1 MLSVWD
7 ASDKGAIGCIRA
19 QMVNGEYATWVSILS
34 NGNILLISSLK
45 ELSRC
50 TLMGGC

>member
-7 ASDKGAIGCIRA
+7 ASDKGVIGCIRA
-19 QMVNGEYATWVSILS
+19 QMVNGGYATWVSILS
-34 NGNILLISSLK
+34 NGNNLLISSLK

>member
-1 MLSVWD
+1 MLSVWG
-7 ASDKGAIGCIRA
+7 ASDKGVIGCVRVH
-19 QMVNGEYATWVSILS
+19 MVNGECATWVSILS
-34 NGNILLISSLK
+34 NGNNLLTSSLK